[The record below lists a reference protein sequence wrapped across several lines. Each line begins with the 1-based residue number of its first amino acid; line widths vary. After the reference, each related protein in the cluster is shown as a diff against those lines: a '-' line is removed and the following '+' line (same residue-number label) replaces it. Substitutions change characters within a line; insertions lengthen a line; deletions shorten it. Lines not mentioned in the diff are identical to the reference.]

1 MKRKL
6 IYKNKNKISS
16 KLKSS
21 KKEIVIIFD
30 INRMKTALNSDR
42 IFISGDMTRE
52 EKRAFIISQSID
64 STLDT

>member
-30 INRMKTALNSDR
+30 INRMNDALTSDVIHMNKELSR
-42 IFISGDMTRE
+42 D
-52 EKRAFIISQSID
+52 EKRKFIISHGSD
-64 STLDT
+64 ELST